1 MRKKFVYFVLVPLLA
16 LSLVLYFFLA
26 GWIESSLESAGEDL
40 GLQFKQTLSG
50 LQDVDYNKA
59 VSDLTQQQ
67 ISLQAAQ
74 KSFLKISELS
84 LFNYI

>member
-1 MRKKFVYFVLVPLLA
+1 LGLRLNEIDA
-16 LSLVLYFFLA
+16 LQ
-26 GWIESSLESAGEDL
+26 SSGEDL

-67 ISLQAAQ
+67 MSLQAAQ
-74 KSFLKISELS
+74 KSFLKIADLS
-84 LFNYI
+84 LFSYI